1 MFPKNYKAL
10 SALPLVKR
18 WTLKATEQHLN
29 AAFVQHLI
37 SFLRRSL
44 AWAAWR
50 LFSAGR
56 RCRCSPG
63 RPAGGP
69 QKACRVQS
77 GQEAAVS
84 SSCPGWAQCLPACWC
99 KCRLVRGRNRWIV
112 ASKRPFI
119 LQRWGL
125 AFCVLPVS
133 TWGVAEWGM
142 VAASWGIELIS
153 GSGVLLGGEIAS
165 GVITIRGLSCRNS
178 VYVQQIT
185 LRGSDIITGGPN
197 LATVDALCTCPWII
211 DYHRLYS
218 PKQFAQGLSRTAHR
232 CQFWSGRGACV
243 AVQFCAHMHF

>member
-1 MFPKNYKAL
+1 MFPKNHKAL

-37 SFLRRSL
+37 SFLRRSP
-44 AWAAWR
+44 AWAEWR

-63 RPAGGP
+63 RPAGAP
-69 QKACRVQS
+69 QKACPVQS
-77 GQEAAVS
+77 DQEAAES

-133 TWGVAEWGM
+133 TWGVAEWGI

-165 GVITIRGLSCRNS
+165 GVITIRGLSCRNI
-178 VYVQQIT
+178 VY
-185 LRGSDIITGGPN
+185 
-197 LATVDALCTCPWII
+197 
-211 DYHRLYS
+211 
-218 PKQFAQGLSRTAHR
+218 F
-232 CQFWSGRGACV
+232 
-243 AVQFCAHMHF
+243 